1 MNSVRVDKEVMIG
14 SIQGGTTVG
23 HAQVELLKPG
33 PATPPGHGGTVEAT
47 VGLANGKIVH
57 ASASENSDLLW
68 NIKGGEYGL
77 LSNESKFASQSS
89 AFQEVQI
96 PE

>member
-33 PATPPGHGGTVEAT
+33 RHGRSNRYAGNTMPGNTIISPSLDT
-47 VGLANGKIVH
+47 
-57 ASASENSDLLW
+57 D
-68 NIKGGEYGL
+68 
-77 LSNESKFASQSS
+77 
-89 AFQEVQI
+89 
-96 PE
+96 